1 MTSSPPLDARKA
13 QSPDGAKAVAQGR
26 LEDRPLPRLLHQ
38 LFGKHVT
45 GCLEIVDDSGDES
58 RVYLRDGAPVHVTRP
73 NDIDR
78 LDQVIIEAGLLPSH
92 VLAQLP
98 GELPAGRRLGELLI
112 ERGHITSAALADA
125 LKLQM
130 RRKLQRLFFA
140 QRGHFA
146 VYLDPH
152 TYGAGDEFREMRVD
166 PRCLMYPGVRAAYD
180 EARLRAELAPLRV
193 HRFRLLPTL
202 PASLLEAMGFRAN
215 DPTLQALGQRQH
227 TMPDLPVPGSKA
239 ADSLAVVLALLYCDL
254 LETVPVSAP
263 ISAAGPAAVP
273 ARAVATN
280 PSGTYL
286 KVSPVAAR
294 AVAGGSSGSFPAA
307 APAAVAG
314 GPSGSLPAVPAPVA
328 GGPSGHFVAVSAVA
342 GGGSGSLPAVT
353 ATAAAPAA
361 QPAPAAAAPASAG
374 NTGGATAMLQRL
386 DELVAKLGTLSHFEL
401 LGVPESAPGDEINAA
416 YLRHMRQFH
425 PDRLASLGLRE
436 HSEKAARLVAQMNEA
451 QAVLLDPRRRA
462 EYLASRAAPAPAV
475 DSGRAI
481 IAAEESFQKGEVLLR
496 KGDHARALE
505 AFAAAMKAN
514 PVEPA
519 YRAYWA
525 WTRFSSPDAPKDR
538 LVRETLKHLEEAVH
552 ERNKFPLAHHW
563 IGLLHKYL
571 GNAGAAENAF
581 RTALTQ
587 DRTLLEAE
595 RELRVLEMRKAKAP
609 APSSDR
615 TTASAARKEGGL
627 FNKILKR

>member
-1 MTSSPPLDARKA
+1 MTSPPLDASKA
-13 QSPDGAKAVAQGR
+13 PSPEPARAVARGR

-38 LFGKHVT
+38 LFGKRVT

-58 RVYLRDGAPVHVTRP
+58 CVFLRDGAPVHVSRP

-92 VLAQLP
+92 LLSQLP

-112 ERGHITSAALADA
+112 ERGLINNAALADA

-140 QRGHFA
+140 QRGQFS

-152 TYGAGDEFREMRVD
+152 GFGAGDEFREMRVD

-180 EARLRAELAPLRV
+180 ETRLRAELAPLRA

-215 DPTLQALGQRQH
+215 DPTLQALGLRQH
-227 TMPDLPVPGSKA
+227 TIADLPVPGSKA
-239 ADSLAVVLALLYCDL
+239 PDSLAVVLALLYCDL
-254 LETVPVSAP
+254 LETVPIAATGAVNVAAHSPLSGTFAAIPSVAGAAP
-263 ISAAGPAAVP
+263 APAPVP
-273 ARAVATN
+273 APARPVSG
-280 PSGTYL
+280 SGTYL
-286 KVSPVAAR
+286 KVGGAVPR
-294 AVAGGSSGSFPAA
+294 AVPGTGSSGNFAA
-307 APAAVAG
+307 I
-314 GPSGSLPAVPAPVA
+314 PSAVP
-328 GGPSGHFVAVSAVA
+328 
-342 GGGSGSLPAVT
+342 GGGSGSFAALPSTNAVPT
-353 ATAAAPAA
+353 AIPTTPSMPVVTTAAAG
-361 QPAPAAAAPASAG
+361 AG
-374 NTGGATAMLQRL
+374 GGATAMLQRL
-386 DELVAKLGTLSHFEL
+386 DELVAKLGTTSHFEL
-401 LGVPESAPGDEINAA
+401 LGVAENASSDEINAS
-416 YLRHMRQFH
+416 YLRLVRQFH

-436 HSEKAARLVAQMNEA
+436 HGDKGARLVAQMNEA
-451 QAVLLDPRRRA
+451 QAVLMDPRRRA
-462 EYLASRAAPAPAV
+462 EYVASRTAPAPAV

-496 KGDHARALE
+496 RGDHAHALE
-505 AFAAAMKAN
+505 AFAVAMKAN
-514 PVEPA
+514 PAEPA

-525 WTRFSSPDAPKDR
+525 WTRFISPDAAKDR
-538 LVRETLKHLEEAVH
+538 LVRETLKHLEEAVQ

-563 IGLLHKYL
+563 MGLLQKFL
-571 GNAGAAENAF
+571 GNAGAAETAF
-581 RTALTQ
+581 RTALNQ

-595 RELRVLEMRKAKAP
+595 RELRVLEMRRAKAP
-609 APSSDR
+609 APSADR
-615 TTASAARKEGGL
+615 TTASAARKEGGGL